1 MVQTASTKQTPPTLW
16 ETEGLE
22 PERKRKKT
30 SVPPFQ
36 RCLVCFP
43 LVCSTLFTTQ
53 HKNSLTKGGRNEVV
67 FTRIHFW
74 EIAYRQTVLISRDAL
89 THNKRRRRTQVQLL
103 GGRSV
108 PKRSRAKDL
117 VAKNRAEGKSFVVC
131 RPPLSTQQILAQLL
145 PSPPNPQ
152 KGSSRVVGE
161 LVGGEK
167 DRKSGQRIPRLLRSP
182 KKPSQVKESEI
193 FVSLCLTRLCHCCSN
208 FNSTGVHNFSSTGRV
223 FWKFSIFPPP
233 TFFCP
238 L

>member
-1 MVQTASTKQTPPTLW
+1 MQTASTKQTPPTLW

-182 KKPSQVKESEI
+182 EKPSQVKESEI